1 MLVGLAAV
9 LATLGLS
16 GLEPARITY
25 TYSVAASGPVAGNV
39 EQFAA
44 FAATT
49 YSDLRGWTMNGQIR
63 FARVPAGGDFTL
75 WLATPERMG
84 TFSPS
89 CTSAYSCRAGRNV
102 VINDARWTG
111 GPITPGWRNVDDY
124 RTMVINH
131 ETGHWLG
138 LGHTYCST
146 PGAPATVMQQQSKSL
161 QGCAAN
167 PYPTPPERTSVAGA
181 RGLTPDGR

>member
-1 MLVGLAAV
+1 MVGLAAV
-9 LATLGLS
+9 LALLGLG
-16 GLEPARITY
+16 GLEPATITY
-25 TYSVAASGPVAGNV
+25 RYSVQTSGPVVGNM

-63 FARVPAGGDFTL
+63 FERVPTGGDFTL
-75 WLATPERMG
+75 WLATADRMG

-89 CTSAYSCRAGRNV
+89 CTADFSCRAGRNV
-102 VINDARWTG
+102 VFNDSRWTG
-111 GPITPGWRNVDDY
+111 GPITPGWRNIDDY

-138 LGHTYCST
+138 LGHTYCSA
-146 PGAPATVMQQQSKSL
+146 PGAVATVMQQQSKSL
-161 QGCAAN
+161 QGCVSN
-167 PYPTPPERTSVAGA
+167 PYPTAAERTSVAGA
-181 RGLTPDGR
+181 RGLTPTGR